1 MSTSHSPSAMLPPPF
16 RVVVADD
23 HTMFRDGLVT
33 LLRLAGDFAVA
44 GVAGNGREALT
55 VCAGVRPDLLLVDLA
70 MPEVDGLEVI
80 REVRARGYCDR
91 CVLLTMHKHASI
103 AADARRAGASGYV
116 LKEEA
121 FDELA
126 DVLLAVAAGEA
137 FVEPA
142 GLIAGGPAP
151 PPLSPREKS
160 VLQLLVAGRTNKEIA
175 EAMGLSVKTVE
186 TFRARL
192 MRKTGARNAADLA
205 RFARETGL
213 PAGQSVQVSSL
224 PIKR

>member
-1 MSTSHSPSAMLPPPF
+1 MKDEPTIL

-33 LLRLAGDFAVA
+33 LLRLAGEFAVV
-44 GVAGNGREALT
+44 GVAGSGAEAVT

-70 MPEVDGLEVI
+70 MPDLDGLEVI

-91 CVLLTMHKHASI
+91 AVLLTMHRHPSV
-103 AADARRAGASGYV
+103 AADARRAGAAGYV

-126 DVLLAVAAGEA
+126 DVLRAVAAGEP

-142 GLIAGGPAP
+142 GLLREGPEP
-151 PPLSPREKS
+151 PSLSPRERV
-160 VLQLLVAGRTNKEIA
+160 VLRLLVGGRTNKEIA
-175 EAMGLSVKTVE
+175 DELELSVKTIE
-186 TFRARL
+186 TFRSRL
-192 MRKTGARNAADLA
+192 MKKAGARNTADLVRYA
-205 RFARETGL
+205 VERGL
-213 PAGQSVQVSSL
+213 S
-224 PIKR
+224 

>member
-1 MSTSHSPSAMLPPPF
+1 MNLPLL

-33 LLRLAGDFAVA
+33 LLRLAGDFAVV
-44 GVAGNGREALT
+44 GVAGNGREAVTL
-55 VCAGVRPDLLLVDLA
+55 CAGVKPDLLLVDLA
-70 MPEVDGLEVI
+70 MPELDGLEVI
-80 REVRARGYCDR
+80 REVRARGYCSG
-91 CVLLTMHKHASI
+91 CVLLTMHKHASV

-126 DVLLAVAAGEA
+126 DVLRAVAAGEA

-142 GLIAGGPAP
+142 NLIAGGPVPVA
-151 PPLSPREKS
+151 LSPRERS
-160 VLQLLVAGRTNKEIA
+160 VLQLLVAGRINKEIA
-175 EAMGLSVKTVE
+175 EELGLSVKTVE

-192 MRKTGARNAADLA
+192 MKKVGARNAADLV
-205 RFARETGL
+205 RFANETGL
-213 PAGQSVQVSSL
+213 PAS
-224 PIKR
+224 